1 MNGSFLLSDLEEDG
15 RVDAG
20 SRFTGARAGDFEERM
35 ELAELRL
42 QDASLCVSVAEATP
56 HAPNG
61 AMHCAIESCYPLRAL
76 PPCAAAH
83 STSFPCTRAV
93 YLLKRIIPLSDI
105 LHSSREKTR

>member
-35 ELAELRL
+35 ELAELCL

-56 HAPNG
+56 HAPCIAPLN
-61 AMHCAIESCYPLRAL
+61 HAIPPTRPSPSRCGPLDLYFVPTCGVA
-76 PPCAAAH
+76 
-83 STSFPCTRAV
+83 
-93 YLLKRIIPLSDI
+93 
-105 LHSSREKTR
+105 

>member
-20 SRFTGARAGDFEERM
+20 SRFTGAKAGDFEERM

-42 QDASLCVSVAEATP
+42 QDASLSVSVAEVTP

-61 AMHCAIESCYPLRAL
+61 AMHRAIESCYPSYA
-76 PPCAAAH
+76 
-83 STSFPCTRAV
+83 SFPLALWPT
-93 YLLKRIIPLSDI
+93 LPLFS
-105 LHSSREKTR
+105 